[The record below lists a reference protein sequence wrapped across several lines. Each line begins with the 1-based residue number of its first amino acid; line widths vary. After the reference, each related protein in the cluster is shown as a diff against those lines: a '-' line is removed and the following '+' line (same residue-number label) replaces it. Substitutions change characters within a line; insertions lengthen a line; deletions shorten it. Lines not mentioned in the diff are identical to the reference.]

1 MNAHLKGHAF
11 SPSLAR
17 IFADTHT
24 HTHICLQGCLHTS
37 TTCILSV
44 QKRHLSPWFL
54 PAAFLDAQIRSDV
67 RARVPQSQSVLVPV
81 NLYLSGKS
89 FFTKDFYGHKC
100 LTLIFVVWLFVRQDG
115 AERRSEE
122 TNSGRSR
129 KTSFQAVLA
138 LGILI
143 KFPERVP

>member
-17 IFADTHT
+17 IFRHT

-37 TTCILSV
+37 TTCIPSI
-44 QKRHLSPWFL
+44 QKRHFS

-67 RARVPQSQSVLVPV
+67 RARVPQSQSVLVLV
-81 NLYLSGKS
+81 NLYFSGKS
-89 FFTKDFYGHKC
+89 LFTKDFYGHKC
-100 LTLIFVVWLFVRQDG
+100 LTLIFVVWLFVQQDG

-122 TNSGRSR
+122 TNSDRSR
-129 KTSFQAVLA
+129 KTSFQAVSA
-138 LGILI
+138 LGMLI
-143 KFPERVP
+143 KFPECVP